1 MKFPLHVSLAAL
13 TLAASSSLSALHAQQ
28 FVEIPGEQEF
38 SGVMIARPLQ
48 PADAEQRG
56 LDTFEQRRIGENA
69 MRALSGLRIRNY
81 FPEVDEY
88 LVEVPQ
94 GEDENSVAR
103 RLMAT
108 GGFQYVHP
116 DWTVYPI
123 ACPNDSLFA
132 SQWHHAANRM
142 ESCSAWDL
150 EVGSPNIVVAICDTG
165 VRTTHQDLQLNRKLG
180 YNVTAALWENQG
192 GAISDVNGHGTN
204 CTGSA
209 AGNGN
214 NSIGISGVGW
224 NLGHRMMRVTDSS
237 TGSASISNLTT
248 AARVAADAGDKVAS
262 VSYSG
267 VNSSTVFTTGTYVRS
282 RNALLVWAA
291 GNSNVVLTGNRN
303 DDVIVVGASDQN
315 DAKASFSNYGS
326 LVDLVAP
333 GVSIYTSS
341 NNGDSA
347 YASVSGTSFA
357 CPITAGLCGLIWSR
371 NPTLTPAQVESILRS
386 SCEDLGTAGI
396 DDTFGYGRIN
406 SYLALLATPGTGG
419 PDVTPPP
426 VPSALVATAG
436 ANSVSLS
443 WGASN
448 VPDLAGYRVYRSLT
462 SGSGYVEITTALLT
476 TTSFVNTG
484 LTAGTPYYYVVRA
497 QDTTGNISGNS
508 NQATATPLAP
518 NVPVLLFSDGFES
531 GNFIAG
537 GWVAQNANATLNAAA
552 RYAGSWGARLARNTW
567 LEKSR
572 STAGFSSV
580 ELRWTRRTFGLDA
593 GELSYAEWWNGT
605 AWVLVE
611 STNSTVWGVRAVTLP
626 AAAANKTTFKFRI
639 RNAAN
644 QTTEWTDLDEVQLW
658 GTP

>member
-1 MKFPLHVSLAAL
+1 MKFSCQPLLAAL
-13 TLAASSSLSALHAQQ
+13 FLAGSSSMLPALAQE
-28 FVEIPGEQEF
+28 FVEIPGEMEF
-38 SGVMIARPLQ
+38 SGIMIARPLQ
-48 PADAEQRG
+48 PSEATSRG
-56 LDTFEQRRIGENA
+56 LDSFEQRRLTES
-69 MRALSGLRIRNY
+69 ALRSLAGLRVRNY

-94 GEDENSVAR
+94 GETENSLAR

-108 GGFQYVHP
+108 GAFQYVHP

-123 ACPNDSLFA
+123 ACPNDTLFT
-132 SQWHHAANRM
+132 SQWHHNANRM
-142 ESCSAWDL
+142 ESCSAWDI
-150 EVGSPNIVVAICDTG
+150 ETGSPTVVVAICDTG
-165 VRTTHQDLQLNRKLG
+165 VRTTHQDLQLHRREG
-180 YNVTAALWENQG
+180 YNVTSGLWETQG
-192 GAISDVNGHGTN
+192 GAINDINGHGTN

-214 NSIGISGVGW
+214 NSIGVSGVGW

-237 TGSASISNLTT
+237 TGSASLSNLTT
-248 AARVAADAGDKVAS
+248 AARVAADAGDRVAS

-282 RNALLVWAA
+282 RSALLVWAA
-291 GNSNVVLTGNRN
+291 GNSNVVMTGNRN

-315 DAKASFSNYGS
+315 DLRASFSNYGS

-341 NNGDSA
+341 NGGDGA
-347 YASVSGTSFA
+347 YAAVSGTSFA

-426 VPSALVATAG
+426 VPSALVATPA
-436 ANSVSLS
+436 ASSVSLS
-443 WGASN
+443 WGASS
-448 VPDLAGYRVYRSLT
+448 VPDLAGYRVYRSTT
-462 SGSGYVEITTALLT
+462 SGSGYVEVTTALLT
-476 TTSFVNTG
+476 TTTFVNSG
-484 LTAGTPYYYVVRA
+484 LTAGTTYYYVVRA

-508 NQATATPLAP
+508 NQASATPFAP
-518 NVPVLLFSDGFES
+518 NVPLLLFSDGFES
-531 GNFIAG
+531 GNFTAG
-537 GWVAQNANATLNAAA
+537 GWVAQNANATLNAGA
-552 RYAGSWGARLARNTW
+552 RFAGNWGARLARNTW
-567 LEKSR
+567 IEKSR
-572 STAGFSSV
+572 STAGFASV
-580 ELRWTRRTFGLDA
+580 QLRWTRRTFGLDA

-611 STNSTVWGVRAVTLP
+611 TTNVTAWGARAVTLP
-626 AAAANKTTFKFRI
+626 AAAANKANFKFRI

>member
-1 MKFPLHVSLAAL
+1 MKFSCQPLLAAL
-13 TLAASSSLSALHAQQ
+13 FLAGSGSMLPALAQE
-28 FVEIPGEQEF
+28 FVEIPGEKEF
-38 SGVMIARPLQ
+38 SGIMIVRPLQ
-48 PADAEQRG
+48 PSEATSRG
-56 LDTFEQRRIGENA
+56 LDSFEQRRLAESA
-69 MRALSGLRIRNY
+69 QRSLAGLRVRNY

-94 GEDENSVAR
+94 GENENSLAR

-108 GGFQYVHP
+108 GAFQYVHP

-123 ACPNDSLFA
+123 ACPNDTLFT
-132 SQWHHAANRM
+132 SQWHHNANRM
-142 ESCSAWDL
+142 ESCSAWDI
-150 EVGSPNIVVAICDTG
+150 ETGSPTIVVAICDTG
-165 VRTTHQDLQLNRKLG
+165 VRTTHQDLQLHRREA
-180 YNVTAALWENQG
+180 YNVTSGLWETQG
-192 GAISDVNGHGTN
+192 GAIADINGHGTN

-214 NSIGISGVGW
+214 NSIGVSGVGW

-248 AARVAADAGDKVAS
+248 AARVAADAGDRVAS

-267 VNSSTVFTTGTYVRS
+267 VDSASVNTTGTYVRS

-291 GNSNVVLTGNRN
+291 GNSNVSLAGNRN

-315 DAKASFSNYGS
+315 DLRASFSNYGS

-341 NNGDSA
+341 NGGDGA
-347 YASVSGTSFA
+347 YAAVSGTSFA

-386 SCEDLGTAGI
+386 SCEDLGTAGV

-426 VPSALVATAG
+426 VPSALVATPA

-443 WGASN
+443 WGASS
-448 VPDLAGYRVYRSLT
+448 VPDLAGYRVYRSTT
-462 SGSGYVEITTALLT
+462 SGSGYVEVTTALLT
-476 TTSFVNTG
+476 TTTFVNSG
-484 LTAGTPYYYVVRA
+484 LTAGTTYYYVVRA

-508 NQATATPLAP
+508 NQASATPFAP

-537 GWVAQNANATLNAAA
+537 GWVAQNANATLSTAA
-552 RYAGSWGARLARNTW
+552 RFAGSWGARLARNTW
-567 LEKSR
+567 IEKSR
-572 STAGFSSV
+572 STAGFASV

-611 STNSTVWGVRAVTLP
+611 TTNVTAWGSRAVTLP
-626 AAAANKTTFKFRI
+626 AAAANKANFKFRI
-639 RNAAN
+639 RNVAN
-644 QTTEWTDLDEVQLW
+644 LTTEWTDLDEVQLW

>member
-1 MKFPLHVSLAAL
+1 MKLPDTVLAAFL
-13 TLAASSSLSALHAQQ
+13 LSGPVLVAPAFAQE
-28 FVEIPGEQEF
+28 FVEVPGEMEF

-48 PADAEQRG
+48 PEEASGRG
-56 LDTFEQRRIGENA
+56 LDRFAQRRLTEV
-69 MRALSGLRIRNY
+69 ALRTLAGLRVRNY

-88 LVEVPQ
+88 LVEVPA
-94 GEDENSVAR
+94 GDNENSLSQ

-108 GGFQYVHP
+108 GAFQYVHP

-123 ACPNDSLFA
+123 ACPNDSGFA
-132 SQWHHAANRM
+132 TQWHHNTNRM
-142 ESCSAWDL
+142 ESCSAWNI
-150 EVGSPNIVVAICDTG
+150 ETGSPTVVVAICDTG
-165 VRTTHQDLQLNRKLG
+165 VRTSHADLQLHRRTG

-237 TGSASISNLTT
+237 TGSASLSKLTT
-248 AARVAADAGDKVAS
+248 AARVAADAGDRVAS

-267 VNSSTVFTTGTYVRS
+267 VNSSSVFTTGTYVRS

-291 GNSNVVLTGNRN
+291 GNSNVVLSGNRN

-333 GVSIYTSS
+333 GVSIYTTS
-341 NNGDSA
+341 NSGDTS

-386 SCEDLGTAGI
+386 SCEDLGTAGV

-406 SYLALLATPGTGG
+406 SYLALSATPGTGG

-426 VPSALVATAG
+426 IPSALVATAA

-443 WGASN
+443 WGASS
-448 VPDLAGYRVYRSLT
+448 VPDLAGYRVYRSTT
-462 SGSGYVEITTALLT
+462 SGSGYVEVTTALLT
-476 TTSFVNTG
+476 TTSFVNSG
-484 LTAGTPYYYVVRA
+484 LTAGTTYHFVVRA

-508 NQATATPLAP
+508 NQASATPYAP
-518 NVPVLLFSDGFES
+518 NTPLLLFSDGFES
-531 GNFIAG
+531 GNFSVG
-537 GWVAQNANATLNAAA
+537 GWVVQNNRATVTSSA
-552 RYAGSWGARLARNTW
+552 RFAGSFGARLARSTW
-567 LEKSR
+567 IEKAR
-572 STAGFSSV
+572 STAGFVSV
-580 ELRWTRRTFGLDA
+580 ELRWTRRTFGLDT

-611 STNSTVWGVRAVTLP
+611 STNSTTWGSRAVVLP
-626 AAAANKTTFKFRI
+626 AAAANKANFKFRF
-639 RNAAN
+639 RNAASASD
-644 QTTEWTDLDEVQLW
+644 EWTDLDEVQLW

>member
-1 MKFPLHVSLAAL
+1 MKFSCQILLAAL
-13 TLAASSSLSALHAQQ
+13 ALAGSSQLAPAFAQE
-28 FVEIPGEQEF
+28 FIEVPGEKEF

-48 PADAEQRG
+48 PEEAASRG
-56 LDTFEQRRIGENA
+56 LDSFAQRRLTESA
-69 MRALSGLRIRNY
+69 ARSLAGLRVRNY

-88 LVEVPQ
+88 LVDVPA
-94 GEDENSVAR
+94 GDDENSLAK

-108 GGFQYVHP
+108 GAFQYVHP

-132 SQWHHAANRM
+132 SQWHHATNRM
-142 ESCSAWDL
+142 ESCSAWDI
-150 EVGSPNIVVAICDTG
+150 EIGSPAIVVAICDTG
-165 VRTTHQDLQLNRKLG
+165 VRTTHQDLLLNRREG
-180 YNVTAALWENQG
+180 YNVTAALWETQG
-192 GAISDVNGHGTN
+192 GSILDVNGHGTN

-214 NSIGISGVGW
+214 NSIGVSGVGW

-248 AARVAADAGDKVAS
+248 AARVAADAGDRVAS

-267 VNSSTVFTTGTYVRS
+267 VDSATVNTTGTYVRS

-291 GNSNVVLTGNRN
+291 GNSNVLLSGNRN
-303 DDVIVVGASDQN
+303 DDVIVVGASDQS
-315 DAKASFSNYGS
+315 DLKASFSNYGS
-326 LVDLVAP
+326 LVDFVAP

-341 NNGDSA
+341 NTGDGA
-347 YASVSGTSFA
+347 YAAVSGTSFA

-371 NPTLTPAQVESILRS
+371 NPTLTPVQVESILRS
-386 SCEDLGTAGI
+386 SCEDLGTAGV

-406 SYLALLATPGTGG
+406 SYLAMLATPGTTG

-426 VPSALVATAG
+426 IPSALVATAG

-448 VPDLAGYRVYRSLT
+448 VPDLAGYRVYRSTT
-462 SGSGYVEITTALLT
+462 SGSGYVEVTTALLT
-476 TTSFVNTG
+476 TTTFVNSG
-484 LTAGTPYYYVVRA
+484 LTAGTTYYYVVRA
-497 QDTTGNISGNS
+497 QDTTGNISNNS
-508 NQATATPLAP
+508 NQASATPYAP
-518 NVPVLLFSDGFES
+518 NVPLLLFSDGFES
-531 GNFIAG
+531 GNFTAG
-537 GWVAQNANATLNAAA
+537 GWVIQNNNATLNAGA
-552 RYAGSWGARLARNTW
+552 RFAGSWGARLARNTW
-567 LEKSR
+567 IEKAR
-572 STAGFSSV
+572 STAGFTSV

-593 GELSYAEWWNGT
+593 GEFSYAEWWNGT

-611 STNSTVWGVRAVTLP
+611 TTTVTAWGARAVTLP
-626 AAAANKTTFKFRI
+626 ATAANKTTFKFRI
-639 RNAAN
+639 RNLAN
-644 QTTEWTDLDEVQLW
+644 LTTEWTDLDEVQLW